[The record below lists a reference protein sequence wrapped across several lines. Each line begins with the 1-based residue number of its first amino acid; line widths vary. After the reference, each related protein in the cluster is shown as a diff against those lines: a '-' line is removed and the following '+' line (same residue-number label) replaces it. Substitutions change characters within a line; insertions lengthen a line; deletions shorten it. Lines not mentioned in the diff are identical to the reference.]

1 MNFVLHMHTP
11 KEVAAIKFLHLF
23 PHLNL
28 TMLPNRTPYTSG
40 WTCLCSFCYVVSMEV
55 ITLDSYKCDFISDE
69 LTDGRTIN
77 GEAERFL

>member
-1 MNFVLHMHTP
+1 MHTP

-23 PHLNL
+23 PQSL

-40 WTCLCSFCYVVSMEV
+40 WACLYSFCYVVSME
-55 ITLDSYKCDFISDE
+55 IIALDSCKSDFFIDE
-69 LTDGRTIN
+69 LTDGKTIN